1 MRHFLK
7 VMSFAF
13 AGIAMATAAYAHAHL
28 DRAVPAVGATV
39 AASPE
44 ELQLTFT
51 QNVVLAFSGV
61 SLKSADGKPVP
72 VGKTVVGP
80 ANTLHVKIDGR
91 LAPGKYTVN
100 WHAVSVDTHHTEGN
114 YQFSIAP

>member
-7 VMSFAF
+7 VVSFAF
-13 AGIAMATAAYAHAHL
+13 AGIVMATAAYAHAHL
-28 DRAVPAVGATV
+28 DHAVPAVGATI

-61 SLKSADGKPVP
+61 SLKSANGKMIP
-72 VGKTVVGP
+72 VGKTVAGP
-80 ANTLHVKIDGR
+80 ANTLHVKIDGK
-91 LAPGKYTVN
+91 LPAGTYTVN

-114 YQFSIAP
+114 YQFSVAP

>member
-13 AGIAMATAAYAHAHL
+13 AGIVMATSAFAHAHL
-28 DRAVPAVGATV
+28 DHAVPAVGTTV
-39 AASPE
+39 VASPE

-51 QNVVLAFSGV
+51 QNIVLAFSGI
-61 SLKSADGKPVP
+61 SLKSADGKTIP
-72 VGKTVVGP
+72 VGKTVAGP
-80 ANTLHVKIDGR
+80 ANTLHVRIDGK
-91 LAPGKYTVN
+91 LAPGSYTVN

-114 YQFSIAP
+114 YKFSIAP